1 MDEVTSS
8 TMLDDGFGTQIQN
21 RLNVNAIKQVL
32 FLHEHN
38 VTNKSQDIG
47 KICLSL
53 GKKKNYKKWNK
64 TKKEVFQEKPVNVN
78 CLGDWILFVLD
89 LWFFC
94 VGVWCSVC

>member
-53 GKKKNYKKWNK
+53 GKKKITKNETKQKKK
-64 TKKEVFQEKPVNVN
+64 CFRQS
-78 CLGDWILFVLD
+78 L
-89 LWFFC
+89 
-94 VGVWCSVC
+94 